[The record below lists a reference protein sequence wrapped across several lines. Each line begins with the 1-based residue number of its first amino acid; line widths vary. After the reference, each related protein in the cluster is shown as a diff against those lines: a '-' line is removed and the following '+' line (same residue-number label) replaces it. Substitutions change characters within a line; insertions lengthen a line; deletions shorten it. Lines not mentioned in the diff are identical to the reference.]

1 MHYVPISA
9 TRRSRYQSRLAVRLL
24 PRRYIVSFIFANLI
38 MQFGP
43 VAPQAARQF
52 MASAFH
58 GAALLIIAFFLY
70 RLASWLI
77 APLYT
82 RLKQITIAFYRVL
95 LAGEQT
101 AAVGDFATNVID
113 TPRLRK
119 PFLRLVEF
127 LFSLSIWVTFISLIQ
142 PLATV
147 LMWLIGFKLID
158 AELFDLAA
166 VESTVEMMK
175 LSVWWA
181 GIVFLILFGW
191 AQWNYWRYGR
201 LERRKHRPAVTPV
214 DLAVHYQT
222 SLAAVHQAQTVKA
235 AIVEVEDGQPRFSQI
250 ALKVGRRAGAIAV
263 LALML
268 ALPDQAL
275 AKTAAITL
283 QQIGYEQDITVTGAK
298 TAVTFSFPAPRLNLL
313 PGSMASLT
321 VEPGPFLND
330 QSNFTIYIN
339 DRAAAFYSAGQLRK
353 KPAIQLPL
361 TQDMLQSGSLRV
373 AIAANL
379 FATNDLCADYERGHL
394 FYIIRNQSGVIY
406 NYNPVIPK
414 TVPEFFA
421 GLTSGLL
428 VVIPDQPTLAEIT
441 AGSWAYA
448 QLQKQYPYLPVKLI
462 LAGER
467 GNYPEVP
474 RVWVAL
480 HNNLPANL
488 TGYTQGIH
496 LPFADLV
503 LITAQDEGNLYNLSR
518 QLGRTDW
525 LQAANSANISVSLPA
540 AAAAKER
547 DKVFFGNNGPQEGIL
562 SIPVDFTLY
571 PALLAEAPR
580 SITIHL
586 EGRYSPANISGKQVR
601 LDVYFNRALIH
612 SEALDGSGKINKE
625 ISLPPS
631 VPLKS
636 KNALSIQFVYPE
648 EAGYCQVK
656 GTIRSAQI
664 FQSSYFAGNAR
675 LPVDKLT
682 WDNIGMLFNKKGA
695 ILISDNPSPDA
706 IRAVGELV
714 LYLNR
719 QLPPG
724 EYAYPLV
731 AFLKDWQQWLK
742 QDYLAVLGLAEAIPE
757 ELWQA
762 FPLQRGKGYTLLNN
776 EGQAVTYRYHPV
788 VNTIV
793 GQIGNWQGCPLL
805 SITASSDASA
815 LAGAIRKLNEQQN
828 LASNIFLVGGASQLL
843 PFKIADAQPADESDA
858 AWTGFLRTFWERIAR
873 LGQKYEQAVFWAA
886 GILLVLML
894 IKHYLT
900 SRR

>member
-1 MHYVPISA
+1 
-9 TRRSRYQSRLAVRLL
+9 
-24 PRRYIVSFIFANLI
+24 
-38 MQFGP
+38 MQLGP
-43 VAPQAARQF
+43 VAPQTARQF
-52 MASAFH
+52 MASVVY
-58 GAALLIIAFFLY
+58 GAALLIVAFSLC

-77 APLYT
+77 APLYM

-101 AAVGDFATNVID
+101 AAAGGFAPSVID
-113 TPRLRK
+113 TPRLRE
-119 PFLRLVEF
+119 PLVRLVEF
-127 LFSLSIWVTFISLIQ
+127 LFSLSAWITFISLIQ

-166 VESTVEMMK
+166 VDSTVEMMK
-175 LSVWWA
+175 FSVWWA

-235 AIVEVEDGQPRFSQI
+235 AMVEVEGGQPRFRPI
-250 ALKVGRRAGAIAV
+250 ALKVGRRAGAIAA

-268 ALPDQAL
+268 ALPGQAL
-275 AKTAAITL
+275 AKQEAITL
-283 QQIGYEQDITVTGAK
+283 QHIGYEQDITVTGAK
-298 TAVTFSFPAPRLNLL
+298 PTVAFSFPAPRLNLL
-313 PGSMASLT
+313 PGSMATFT
-321 VEPGPFLND
+321 VEPGPFLNE

-339 DRAAAFYSAGQLRK
+339 DRATAFYSAGQLRK
-353 KPAIQLPL
+353 KPTVQLPL
-361 TQDMLQSGSLRV
+361 TQAMLQGGSLRV

-406 NYNPVIPK
+406 NFNPVIPK
-414 TVPEFFA
+414 TVPAFFA
-421 GLTSGLL
+421 SLTGGLL
-428 VVIPDQPTLAEIT
+428 VVIPDHPTLAEIT

-467 GNYPEVP
+467 EKYPQVP

-503 LITAQDEGNLYNLSR
+503 LITAQDEGNLYNLTR

-525 LQAANSANISVSLPA
+525 LQAADSANISVSLPSA
-540 AAAAKER
+540 VAAKGN

-571 PALLAEAPR
+571 PALLSEAPR

-586 EGRYSPANISGKQVR
+586 EGRYSPANISGKQAR

-612 SEALDGSGKINKE
+612 SEALDGSGKINKD
-625 ISLPPS
+625 INVPPS
-631 VPLKS
+631 VSLKS

-682 WDNIGMLFNKKGA
+682 WDNIGMLFNKQGA
-695 ILISDNPSPDA
+695 ILINDAPSPDV
-706 IRAVGELV
+706 IRAVGEFV

-724 EYAYPLV
+724 EYAYPV
-731 AFLKDWQQWLK
+731 AAFLKDWRQWLN

-757 ELWQA
+757 ELWPA

-776 EGQAVTYRYHPV
+776 EGQAVTYRYHPA
-788 VNTIV
+788 VNTVV
-793 GQIGNWQGCPLL
+793 GQIGAWQGCPLL
-805 SITASSDASA
+805 GITASSDAAA
-815 LAGAIRKLNEQQN
+815 LAGAIRQLNGQQN
-828 LASNIFLVGGASQLL
+828 LASNIFLVDGTGQLL
-843 PFKIADAQPADESDA
+843 PFNLADKQP
-858 AWTGFLRTFWERIAR
+858 
-873 LGQKYEQAVFWAA
+873 VM
-886 GILLVLML
+886 LM
-894 IKHYLT
+894 KHYLT